1 MDDKVVIDWVIMQY
15 RIPFLVLIA
24 QQMSDVLQKSE
35 FSPRPRAKSTYF
47 DFNTFKTI
55 QTSQEFHL
63 HSIKTIRSHFEVVQ
77 EQDSN
82 FDKFRQ
88 FFRNKSRVSK
98 NIKSSCFNFKP
109 VTVKM
114 NSVGLQKAS
123 SEYLCENSSTSVV
136 KKAVQDST

>member
-1 MDDKVVIDWVIMQY
+1 MYYK
-15 RIPFLVLIA
+15 
-24 QQMSDVLQKSE
+24 KSE
-35 FSPRPRAKSTYF
+35 FSSRPRTKSTYF

-88 FFRNKSRVSK
+88 FFRNKSRVCK

-123 SEYLCENSSTSVV
+123 SEHLCENSSNSVV
-136 KKAVQDST
+136 QSRSGFNLMPRYKEQNSNFDKFQQDF